1 MPTLADFDA
10 AMLQVGRSVPAVQRL
25 GGGTIALAGPRQP
38 WRVVGQTA
46 VVYQLN
52 QPSGSALALRCP
64 IGDPEV
70 IDPVLGERY
79 RALASDP
86 AVAPLRR
93 SGGPLLGG
101 LVYFPEGLSL
111 AAGEFRSISHPVM
124 VMEWVKGPTLLAAV
138 DRACREEETEVL
150 AALAEA
156 WVGAIG
162 RLAQAG
168 FTHGDLVADNVMI
181 RPSGGIALV
190 DYDTCSW
197 PEAPATRRSASG
209 APIQAGIEALPPGYA
224 HPSGAVPPL
233 AHRDDFPALV
243 IYISLHL
250 LGRWP
255 RLRRQA
261 GDRPGTNG
269 GVLLFAGADLADPAR
284 SQLVRSIHGL
294 EDPVATR
301 LLTTLLRAAE
311 GPISAVPPLPEAVAE
326 LRMSSSRAGTERGS
340 RAAWQPERLATRAD
354 AWPSVPNRSQPPDR
368 GREWERE
375 RVDLAPTELLP
386 ALERPGRPR
395 QAADWNVP
403 ARPRGGGGGDSN
415 YRLEPGD
422 PLERQLQLT
431 RLNSLLLAGD
441 EAAAERFWH
450 ESGLATDREAVR
462 ELGTRIG
469 DIRRRRILDEAR
481 AAVEAGD
488 AEAFVRSWNE
498 GGLDHYQ
505 PAASLRPLVE
515 SARRRSNGPEQ
526 LRSALK
532 AKDIA
537 AVVRLWPEVRTDP
550 RAAPEAVRVHA
561 LIGEHVG
568 AAIAAARRRDDDDA
582 LVLAVREADEVGIA
596 VDETARRAARAA
608 RDRIETRAALRAA
621 LAVNDQ
627 TMLASLSL
635 SGRLA
640 DLGPIE
646 PAVGRAVKRAMAWP
660 HLERALH
667 ADDDAEIRAT
677 YTELFDEPGALTP
690 EQRARV
696 ELARLRLGWLEQVR
710 RAIKNR
716 DTRTLRTALGKPP
729 PGAEGFLTRVER
741 TRIGRLTAEG

>member
-10 AMLQVGRSVPAVQRL
+10 AMLQGGRSVPAVQRL
-25 GGGTIALAGPRQP
+25 GGGTIALAAPRQP

-46 VVYQLN
+46 VVYQLS

-79 RALASDP
+79 RALGSDP
-86 AVAPLRR
+86 TVAPLRR

-101 LVYFPEGLSL
+101 LIYFPEGLIL
-111 AAGEFRSISHPVM
+111 PAGEFRSISHPVM

-156 WVGAIG
+156 WVAAMT

-168 FTHGDLVADNVMI
+168 FSHGDLVADNVMI

-197 PEAPATRRSASG
+197 PDAITTRRSPAS
-209 APIQAGIEALPPGYA
+209 APIQAGIEARPPGYA
-224 HPSGAVPPL
+224 HPSGTVPPL
-233 AHRDDFPALV
+233 AHRDDYPALV
-243 IYISLHL
+243 IYTSLQL
-250 LGRWP
+250 LSRWP

-261 GDRPGTNG
+261 GDRPTTNG
-269 GVLLFAGADLADPAR
+269 GALLFSGADLADPAR
-284 SQLVRSIHGL
+284 SQLIRSIHGL

-301 LLTTLLRAAE
+301 LLTTLLRAGD
-311 GPISAVPPLPEAVAE
+311 GPIGAVPPLPEVVAE
-326 LRMSSSRAGTERGS
+326 LRMTSSRTATERGWS
-340 RAAWQPERLATRAD
+340 RAAWQPERLATRTEARP
-354 AWPSVPNRSQPPDR
+354 AAPPSGQPHSRD
-368 GREWERE
+368 
-375 RVDLAPTELLP
+375 DLDFLPRDDPARTEVLP
-386 ALERPGRPR
+386 ALARPSRPR
-395 QAADWNVP
+395 QAADWNAP
-403 ARPRGGGGGDSN
+403 SPPRGGGS
-415 YRLEPGD
+415 RPEPAD

-450 ESGLATDREAVR
+450 ESGLASDREAVH
-462 ELGTRIG
+462 ELGSRIG
-469 DIRRRRILDEAR
+469 DIRRRRLLEEAR

-498 GGLDHYQ
+498 GGLDQYQ

-526 LRSALK
+526 LRSALDTR
-532 AKDIA
+532 DIA
-537 AVVRLWPEVRTDP
+537 AVVRLWPELRTDP
-550 RAAPEAVRVHA
+550 RAAPDAVRVHT

-568 AAIAAARRRDDDDA
+568 AAITAARRRDDDDA
-582 LVLAVREADEVGIA
+582 LVRAVREADEVGIA

-608 RDRIETRAALRAA
+608 RERIETRAALRAA

-627 TMLASLSL
+627 TTLASLSL

-640 DLGPIE
+640 DLGPTE

-677 YTELFDEPGALTP
+677 YDELFDEPGALTP

-710 RAIKNR
+710 RAIQQR

-741 TRIGRLTAEG
+741 TRIGRLTTSG

>member
-38 WRVVGQTA
+38 WRVVGRTA

-86 AVAPLRR
+86 TVAPLRR

-101 LVYFPEGLSL
+101 LIYFPEGLIL
-111 AAGEFRSISHPVM
+111 PAGEFRSISHPVM

-138 DRACREEETEVL
+138 DRACREEETDVL

-156 WVGAIG
+156 WAAAMT

-168 FTHGDLVADNVMI
+168 FSHGDLVADNVMI

-197 PEAPATRRSASG
+197 PDAVTTRRSPAG
-209 APIQAGIEALPPGYA
+209 APVQAGVEALPPGYA
-224 HPSGAVPPL
+224 HPCGAVPPL
-233 AHRDDFPALV
+233 SQRDDYPALV
-243 IYISLHL
+243 IYTSLHL
-250 LGRWP
+250 LSRWP

-261 GDRPGTNG
+261 GDRPTTAG
-269 GVLLFAGADLADPAR
+269 GALLFSGADLADPTR
-284 SQLVRSIHGL
+284 SRLIRSIHGL
-294 EDPVATR
+294 DGPVATR
-301 LLTTLLRAAE
+301 LVTTLLRAGD
-311 GPISAVPPLPEAVAE
+311 GPIGAVPPLHEVVAE
-326 LRMSSSRAGTERGS
+326 LRMTAPRAATEHGS
-340 RAAWQPERLATRAD
+340 RTAWQPERLATRTE
-354 AWPSVPNRSQPPDR
+354 AWPAAPHRSQP
-368 GREWERE
+368 REDLDFHPRE
-375 RVDLAPTELLP
+375 DPARTEVLP
-386 ALERPGRPR
+386 ALERPARPR

-403 ARPRGGGGGDSN
+403 AAPRGGGS
-415 YRLEPGD
+415 RSEPAD

-469 DIRRRRILDEAR
+469 DIRRRRLLDEAR

-498 GGLDHYQ
+498 GGLDQYQ

-515 SARRRSNGPEQ
+515 SARRHSNGPEQ
-526 LRSALK
+526 LRSALE
-532 AKDIA
+532 ARDIA
-537 AVVRLWPEVRTDP
+537 AVVRLWPELRTDP
-550 RAAPEAVRVHA
+550 RAAPDAVRVHT

-596 VDETARRAARAA
+596 VDEAARRAARAA
-608 RDRIETRAALRAA
+608 RERIETRAALRAA

-640 DLGPIE
+640 DLGPVE

-677 YTELFDEPGALTP
+677 YEAELFDEPGALTA

-741 TRIGRLTAEG
+741 TRIGRLTTES

>member
-25 GGGTIALAGPRQP
+25 GGGTVALAGPRQP
-38 WRVVGQTA
+38 WRVVGRTA

-64 IGDPEV
+64 IGDPEA

-86 AVAPLRR
+86 TVAPLRR

-101 LVYFPEGLSL
+101 LIYFTDGLSL
-111 AAGEFRSISHPVM
+111 PAGEFRSISHPVM

-156 WVGAIG
+156 WVGAMS
-162 RLAQAG
+162 RLAQVG
-168 FTHGDLVADNVMI
+168 FSHGDLVADNVMI

-197 PEAPATRRSASG
+197 PNAVTTRRSPTG

-233 AHRDDFPALV
+233 SHRDDYPALV
-243 IYISLHL
+243 IYTSLL
-250 LGRWP
+250 LLSRWP

-261 GDRPGTNG
+261 GDRPSTTGGT
-269 GVLLFAGADLADPAR
+269 LLFSGSDLADPAR
-284 SQLVRSIHGL
+284 SPLIRSIHGL
-294 EDPVATR
+294 DDPVATR
-301 LLTTLLRAAE
+301 LLTTLLRAGD
-311 GPISAVPPLPEAVAE
+311 GPIGAVPPLPEVVAE
-326 LRMSSSRAGTERGS
+326 LRMTSSRAGPERGWS

-354 AWPSVPNRSQPPDR
+354 AWPVAPPAGWPDAPASLTS
-368 GREWERE
+368 
-375 RVDLAPTELLP
+375 DPAPTEVLP
-386 ALERPGRPR
+386 ALERPGRSR
-395 QAADWNVP
+395 QAAEWNVP
-403 ARPRGGGGGDSN
+403 VPPRGGS
-415 YRLEPGD
+415 RPEPAD
-422 PLERQLQLT
+422 RLERQLQLT

-441 EAAAERFWH
+441 EAAAEQFWH
-450 ESGLATDREAVR
+450 ESGLATDPEAVR
-462 ELGTRIG
+462 ELGNRIG
-469 DIRRRRILDEAR
+469 DIRRRRLLAEAR

-488 AEAFVRSWNE
+488 AEAFVRSWND
-498 GGLDHYQ
+498 GGLDQYQ

-515 SARRRSNGPEQ
+515 AARRRTNGPVQ
-526 LRSALK
+526 LRSALE

-537 AVVRLWPEVRTDP
+537 AVVRLWPELRTDP
-550 RAAPEAVRVHA
+550 RAAPEAVRVHT
-561 LIGEHVG
+561 LIGEHVR

-582 LVLAVREADEVGIA
+582 LVLAVREADEVGVA
-596 VDETARRAARAA
+596 VDEMARRAARAA
-608 RDRIETRAALRAA
+608 RERIETRAALRAA
-621 LAVNDQ
+621 LAVNDR
-627 TMLASLSL
+627 TSLASLSL
-635 SGRLA
+635 SGRIA
-640 DLGPIE
+640 DLGPVE
-646 PAVGRAVKRAMAWP
+646 PSVARAVKRAMAWP

-677 YTELFDEPGALTP
+677 YDAELFDEPGTLTP

-710 RAIKNR
+710 RAIKQR
-716 DTRTLRTALGKPP
+716 DIRTLRTALAKPP

-741 TRIGRLTAEG
+741 SRIVRLTTEG